1 MPNVNPAGRIKKV
14 DIIGCQTK
22 PEQFKISNDEHGS
35 TYLLTIASAICRL
48 LGAYLYHICPI
59 WVYPTLPSICNK
71 TSKYIP
77 RIDIA
82 KKNKP
87 SVIYILPILAYFLI

>member
-1 MPNVNPAGRIKKV
+1 M

-22 PEQFKISNDEHGS
+22 PEQFKISKDEHGS
-35 TYLLTIASAICRL
+35 TYLLTIDSAICKL

-59 WVYPTLPSICNK
+59 CVYPSLPSICNK

-77 RIDIA
+77 RTDSE
-82 KKNKP
+82 KKNQTKCNK
-87 SVIYILPILAYFLI
+87 